1 MTCAVDSKHIA
12 DLVRNVVGRD
22 KWHVVRITNNIA
34 YGSKA
39 ICLIKYVE
47 SLESTYWARVEVT
60 DKCNGRVFYYHVNEL
75 NFVDFEFGNTF
86 DDIEGISD
94 ELNLLCC

>member
-1 MTCAVDSKHIA
+1 M
-12 DLVRNVVGRD
+12 
-22 KWHVVRITNNIA
+22 
-34 YGSKA
+34 
-39 ICLIKYVE
+39 
-47 SLESTYWARVEVT
+47 ESTYWARVEVNE
-60 DKCNGRVFYYHVNEL
+60 KCNGRVFYYHVNEL